1 MTNGYLKR
9 SLKYLGLIDDEYEDD
24 DSAPPEYSDP
34 SLRSY
39 PSGSGGRHLSKRSVQ
54 TINPSKRQPSSAVS
68 MITPHRV
75 RDIAPEPIAPV
86 RTVTPTEFADATQI
100 ADRLKADQPVI
111 VNLQDADRDLKRR
124 MIDFCSGLTYALS
137 GGMERVGDNVFLIT
151 PPGADRTV
159 EVEEDEEER
168 WEQLG

>member
-9 SLKYLGLIDDEYEDD
+9 SLKYLGLIDDEYDDD
-24 DSAPPEYSDP
+24 DSAPPEYSDS
-34 SLRSY
+34 SLHSY
-39 PSGSGGRHLSKRSVQ
+39 QSSSGGRHLSKRSVQ

-68 MITPHRV
+68 VITPHR
-75 RDIAPEPIAPV
+75 APVVATEPTPAV

-100 ADRLKADQPVI
+100 GDRLKADQPVI

-151 PPGADRTV
+151 PSGADHAV
-159 EVEEDEEER
+159 EVEEVEEER